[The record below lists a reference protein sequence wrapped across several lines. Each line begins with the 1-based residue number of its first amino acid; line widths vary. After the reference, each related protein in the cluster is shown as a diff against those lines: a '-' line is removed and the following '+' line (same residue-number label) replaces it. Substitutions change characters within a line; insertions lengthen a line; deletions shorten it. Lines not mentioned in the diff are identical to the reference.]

1 MNLLQSLILKFR
13 FFVWGKLKANFYP
26 SFNISHSQFG
36 EDMLVRALTKDI
48 KNGFY
53 IEIGAHHPVYI
64 SNTYHF
70 YSKGWRGIN
79 IDAIPGSMDIFN
91 ILRTRDINLEVCI
104 VPGSS
109 SKKIKFFMF
118 EQSAFNTC
126 DLDMA
131 KQALSK
137 GNKLFKEV
145 MLPGFTITEILDSYL
160 PKETKIDFMSID
172 VEGLD
177 EEILMSN
184 DWERYQPKIIIFEK
198 HLTNEQEFNKVPI
211 INYLGQFGYELVGK
225 LGFSLI
231 LMRRTE

>member
-1 MNLLQSLILKFR
+1 M
-13 FFVWGKLKANFYP
+13 VWAKLKANFYP

-36 EDMLVRALTKDI
+36 EDMLVRALTRDI

-70 YSKGWRGIN
+70 YCKGWKGIN

-91 ILRTRDINLEVCI
+91 ILRPRDINLEACI
-104 VPGSS
+104 VPLNNSN
-109 SKKIKFFMF
+109 KIKFFMF

-126 DLDMA
+126 DPDMA
-131 KQALSK
+131 QQALSK
-137 GNKLFKEV
+137 GNKFLKEV

-160 PKETKIDFMSID
+160 PKQTKIDFMSID

-177 EEILMSN
+177 EQILMSN

-198 HLTNEQEFNKVPI
+198 HLTKEQEFTKIPI
-211 INYLGQFGYELVGK
+211 IEYLASFGYELVGK

-231 LMRRTE
+231 LMREIE